1 MKGLKLYIHIFY
13 AVVMSSGA
21 VLAVLNYYNSW
32 SDHVVDPAFRPLL
45 NLMLV
50 MISFVH
56 FFVSLLAKENR
67 KVLTVVFGKPIR
79 LGWALRLT
87 GTLYLGV
94 LVCELNNYTVLLNLA
109 ISDSF
114 KITVTYHILHYVFT
128 ALAIISSYLT
138 LLFYCDTKKERIWSY
153 LGLAFGAIGFGLG
166 LVLGIYSVS
175 YAELLVAIP
184 TLILL
189 IYIMRKR

>member
-1 MKGLKLYIHIFY
+1 MKGLKLYIHVFY
-13 AVVMSSGA
+13 AVVMTSGS

-45 NLMLV
+45 NLMLA

-56 FFVSLLAKENR
+56 FIISLLAKENR
-67 KVLTVVFGKPIR
+67 KVLTVVFKKPIR

-87 GTLYLGV
+87 GTLYLGI
-94 LVCELNNYTVLLNLA
+94 LVCELHNKTVLLDFA
-109 ISDSF
+109 ITDSF
-114 KITVTYHILHYVFT
+114 KIILTYHILHYVFT

-138 LLFYCDTKKERIWSY
+138 LLFYCDTKQERLWSY
-153 LGLAFGAIGFGLG
+153 LGLAFGVVGFGLG
-166 LVLGIYSVS
+166 LILGIYSVS

-189 IYIMRKR
+189 IYIMRKK